1 VRGRRLRR
9 RGGGEQAAVR
19 HHRGRVLHL
28 PPDPAVS
35 GSGEMIRS
43 VDVVMTSSAVRSGLF
58 CFLLVLPLSDV
69 VLHCICEQH
78 VGGSGRR
85 AHI

>member
-1 VRGRRLRR
+1 
-9 RGGGEQAAVR
+9 
-19 HHRGRVLHL
+19 
-28 PPDPAVS
+28 
-35 GSGEMIRS
+35 MIRS